1 MKKILVT
8 GGAGFIGAHLVSKI
22 LQNKKYKVMIVDNLK
37 SKGGIPYVN
46 PYAKFYKGDILNPK
60 TLEAVKNWKP
70 DVIFHLAAQAG
81 GEGSYDDPK
90 IDFLVNG
97 FGTMKLAELAKNIN
111 CKKFIYT
118 STVAV
123 YGNNK
128 KKLNEYSKI
137 DPESYYGVSKF
148 AGELFLKQIFKKS
161 NTNLTIF
168 RLFNTFGPGE
178 DLRNTKK
185 GMVGIYAYYLWQK
198 KPLVVKG
205 SLNRF
210 RNFVYIDDC
219 IRILYA
225 SISNKNLNKYEIINL
240 TSGKKVT
247 IKKLIK
253 LIFKINGIN
262 DYPIII
268 KKKTPGDSFGMHA
281 SAKLL
286 SKKFKNFQF
295 IQLEKSLIKYF
306 NWIKEL
312 PINSNLRKFH
322 PFEKKRN

>member
-8 GGAGFIGAHLVSKI
+8 GGAGFIGAHLVDKI

-37 SKGGIPYVN
+37 TKGGIPYVN

-81 GEGSYDDPK
+81 GEGSYDNPK
-90 IDFLVNG
+90 MDFLVNG
-97 FGTMKLAELAKNIN
+97 FGTMKLAELAKKIN

-123 YGNNK
+123 YGNNIK
-128 KKLNEYSKI
+128 KINENSKI
-137 DPESYYGVSKF
+137 DPESYYGISKF
-148 AGELFLKQIFKKS
+148 AGEQFLKQIFKKD
-161 NTNLTIF
+161 NTKVTIF

-185 GMVGIYAYYLWQK
+185 GMVGIYSYYLWQK

-219 IRILYA
+219 IRILYDT
-225 SISNKNLNKYEIINL
+225 INNKKLKKHEIINL

-247 IKKLIK
+247 VKKLIN
-253 LIFKINGIN
+253 LIFKINN
-262 DYPIII
+262 LDNYPIVV
-268 KKKTPGDSFGMHA
+268 KKNTPGDSFGMHA
-281 SAKLL
+281 SEKLL
-286 SKKFKNFQF
+286 LNKFKNFEF
-295 IQLEKSLIKYF
+295 MELEKSLTRYF
-306 NWIKEL
+306 NWIKKI
-312 PINSNLRKFH
+312 PINANLKKFH
-322 PFEKKRN
+322 PLERK